1 MVPQSSTDSNVSVSS
16 ERHRAAMFLYAE
28 RFMSENKRE
37 HDSNLSARP
46 PDCPVTV
53 LPVPADTCPEQQST
67 APPAPAQHHDSP
79 QNRCRDLRIPT
90 VLKTH
95 DRSSGAPTPLNT
107 DWMDPPPPPRS
118 ARAYLLYQLSQQRE
132 EQH

>member
-1 MVPQSSTDSNVSVSS
+1 
-16 ERHRAAMFLYAE
+16 MFLYAE
-28 RFMSENKRE
+28 TFMSEYKRE

-46 PDCPVTV
+46 PDCPVAV

-67 APPAPAQHHDSP
+67 APPAPAQHHEP
-79 QNRCRDLRIPT
+79 QNRCRDLRIQT

-107 DWMDPPPPPRS
+107 DWTDPPAPPPPT
-118 ARAYLLYQLSQQRE
+118 AALLEHICSTS
-132 EQH
+132 